1 MVDAGGGAVHDTAAG
16 VRVSMVPSEARGCK
30 VYDTLLETR
39 RLVSSSGS
47 GTIGTDVAPA
57 IGTDVVPLTSSG
69 GSSSGDCCFAGCLTG
84 TPERAEGAVGSA
96 GARRTTEL
104 NPPS

>member
-16 VRVSMVPSEARGCK
+16 VRVTMVLSEARGCK

-57 IGTDVVPLTSSG
+57 IGTDVAPLTTG

-96 GARRTTEL
+96 GAQQTTEL